1 VLAALT
7 PPTADVESLEA
18 EYVGDLLPLHRPLLS
33 RRSAQAQVRE
43 APLVPAL

>member
-1 VLAALT
+1 LAAL
-7 PPTADVESLEA
+7 PSPTADVEPLEA
-18 EYVGDLLPLHRPLLS
+18 EYVGDPLPLRRPVLS